1 MLQLSCWPMTPSHHW
16 PYPTITQGHT
26 PLVCSWQFAYEL
38 KKKQLWLL
46 GDGQKQLPVYCLT
59 DCTTQWASGTTSQS
73 TSHLC
78 MYIRTYVGQEG
89 NYLNQT
95 IIVYNNK
102 LKIMLLWAVCVFW
115 RGYTQQQVAW
125 VSCLSV
131 SVT

>member
-1 MLQLSCWPMTPSHHW
+1 MLAHDPLSSLALPYDHPGPHPSGVYVAGNLPMN
-16 PYPTITQGHT
+16 
-26 PLVCSWQFAYEL
+26 
-38 KKKQLWLL
+38 KKQLWLL

-59 DCTTQWASGTTSQS
+59 DCTTQWASGTTNQS
-73 TSHLC
+73 TGHLC
-78 MYIRTYVGQEG
+78 MYVYTYVGQEG